1 VAEVVE
7 HLVLVRHVLVLVVV
21 QGDLEQVR
29 AHQVVVVQQNLLLL
43 Y

>member
-1 VAEVVE
+1 VAVVE
-7 HLVLVRHVLVLVVV
+7 HLLLLRHVLVVVV
-21 QGDLEQVR
+21 AQVGLEQVR